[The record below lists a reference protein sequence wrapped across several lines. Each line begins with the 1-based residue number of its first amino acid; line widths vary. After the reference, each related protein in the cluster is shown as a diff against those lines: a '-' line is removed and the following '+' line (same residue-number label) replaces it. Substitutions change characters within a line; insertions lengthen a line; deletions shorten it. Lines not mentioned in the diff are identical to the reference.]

1 MTPSPAISASVV
13 RFTGNCVY
21 SLLDATEIR
30 CRLGSMWTRTLLLA
44 MCEHGVC
51 HGQWVSSLQ
60 DTHTDGYAVRRYELT
75 RLREMFI
82 VTFNAFALFFST

>member
-1 MTPSPAISASVV
+1 
-13 RFTGNCVY
+13 
-21 SLLDATEIR
+21 
-30 CRLGSMWTRTLLLA
+30 

-51 HGQWVSSLQ
+51 HGQWVFSLQ
-60 DTHTDGYAVRRYELT
+60 DTHTDGYALVTVRHYELR